1 MKSDSN
7 IYRWTLIG
15 IVLLGVMISASS
27 CRKCRECTA
36 TSWDGY
42 EIAVKKQCVSGSD
55 GSTALDAFESDFRLL
70 YSSYLVTCKDK

>member
-1 MKSDSN
+1 MKSDS
-7 IYRWTLIG
+7 TLFQWILGG
-15 IVLLGVMISASS
+15 IVLLSTLIFFSS

-55 GSTALDAFESDFRLL
+55 GTYVLNEFEEDFREL
-70 YSSYLVTCKDK
+70 YSTYLVTCKDQ